1 MKIYYDLALQSRV
14 VTPGQTNMTKPILFY
29 GTAPAWEICLTDNGE
44 VPDLSGITAWRAA
57 VDGDFDKDT
66 VPVCRS
72 YGEHIDASGIADG
85 VIRVRLFARTAEFL
99 TALSGKKERS
109 GYFELQGMN
118 EAGYAELVIHIPI
131 NLHAA
136 VDPLDA
142 ETPDPMEKEQF
153 VSMADLAAVIARLKT
168 LEQTV
173 EGAANGVA
181 AVEQS
186 IAAVSDNVA
195 AVERSIAG
203 VTDDVTA
210 VEQSI
215 AGVTDNVAAVERSI
229 AAVSDNVAAVEQS
242 IAAVSDNVAAVEQ
255 SIAGEDARIAALEQ
269 AIAGAEAN
277 LADIIGE
284 E

>member
-85 VIRVRLFARTAEFL
+85 VIRVRLFARTAEFQ
-99 TALSGKKERS
+99 AAVNGKKERS

-131 NLHAA
+131 KLHAA

-153 VSMADLAAVIARLKT
+153 VSIADLAAVIARLKT

-195 AVERSIAG
+195 AVE
-203 VTDDVTA
+203 
-210 VEQSI
+210 
-215 AGVTDNVAAVERSI
+215 
-229 AAVSDNVAAVEQS
+229 QS

-255 SIAGEDARIAALEQ
+255 SIAGEDARISALEQ
-269 AIAGAEAN
+269 AIAGVEEN
-277 LADIIGE
+277 LVSIIGE

>member
-85 VIRVRLFARTAEFL
+85 VIRVRLFARTAEFQ
-99 TALSGKKERS
+99 AAVNGKKERS

-131 NLHAA
+131 KLHAA

-195 AVERSIAG
+195 AVE
-203 VTDDVTA
+203 
-210 VEQSI
+210 Q
-215 AGVTDNVAAVERSI
+215 SI
-229 AAVSDNVAAVEQS
+229 AAVSDNV
-242 IAAVSDNVAAVEQ
+242 AAVSDNVAAVEQ
-255 SIAGEDARIAALEQ
+255 SIAGEDARISALEQ
-269 AIAGAEAN
+269 AIAGVEAN
-277 LADIIGE
+277 LTDIIGE

>member
-85 VIRVRLFARTAEFL
+85 VIRVRLFARTAEFQ
-99 TALSGKKERS
+99 AAVNGKKERS

-131 NLHAA
+131 KLHAA

-173 EGAANGVA
+173 EG
-181 AVEQS
+181 
-186 IAAVSDNVA
+186 
-195 AVERSIAG
+195 
-203 VTDDVTA
+203 VTN
-210 VEQSI
+210 S
-215 AGVTDNVAAVERSI
+215 
-229 AAVSDNVAAVEQS
+229 VAAVEQS

-284 E
+284 EVES

>member
-85 VIRVRLFARTAEFL
+85 VIRVRLFARTAEFQ
-99 TALSGKKERS
+99 AAVNGKKERS

-131 NLHAA
+131 KLHAA

-153 VSMADLAAVIARLKT
+153 VSIADLAAVIARLKT

-195 AVERSIAG
+195 AVE
-203 VTDDVTA
+203 
-210 VEQSI
+210 
-215 AGVTDNVAAVERSI
+215 
-229 AAVSDNVAAVEQS
+229 QS

-255 SIAGEDARIAALEQ
+255 SIAGEDARISALEQ
-269 AIAGAEAN
+269 AIAGAEEN
-277 LADIIGE
+277 LAAIIG
-284 E
+284 

>member
-44 VPDLSGITAWRAA
+44 VPDLSGIAAWRAA

-72 YGEHIDASGIADG
+72 YGENIDTSGIADG

-99 TALSGKKERS
+99 TALNGKKERS

-118 EAGYAELVIHIPI
+118 EAGYAEFVIHIPI
-131 NLHAA
+131 KLHAA
-136 VDPLDA
+136 VDPMDA

-153 VSMADLAAVIARLKT
+153 VSMADLAAVIARMKT

-173 EGAANGVA
+173 EGVTNSVTAVA
-181 AVEQS
+181 QS
-186 IAAVSDNVA
+186 VAAVSDNVA
-195 AVERSIAG
+195 AVERS
-203 VTDDVTA
+203 V
-210 VEQSI
+210 
-215 AGVTDNVAAVERSI
+215 
-229 AAVSDNVAAVEQS
+229 AAVSDNVEAMEQS
-242 IAAVSDNVAAVEQ
+242 VAGA
-255 SIAGEDARIAALEQ
+255 DDRIAALEQ
-269 AIAGAEAN
+269 AIAGVEAN
-277 LADIIGE
+277 LASIIGE

>member
-85 VIRVRLFARTAEFL
+85 VIRVRLFARTAEFQ
-99 TALSGKKERS
+99 AAVNGKKERS

-131 NLHAA
+131 KLHAA

-153 VSMADLAAVIARLKT
+153 VTMADLAAVITRMKT

-195 AVERSIAG
+195 AV
-203 VTDDVTA
+203 
-210 VEQSI
+210 
-215 AGVTDNVAAVERSI
+215 
-229 AAVSDNVAAVEQS
+229 
-242 IAAVSDNVAAVEQ
+242 SDNVAAVEQ
-255 SIAGEDARIAALEQ
+255 SIAGEDARISALEQ
-269 AIAGAEAN
+269 ALAGAEAN

>member
-131 NLHAA
+131 KLHAA

-181 AVEQS
+181 AVERSIAGVTDDVAAVEQS

-195 AVERSIAG
+195 AVE
-203 VTDDVTA
+203 
-210 VEQSI
+210 QSI
-215 AGVTDNVAAVERSI
+215 AAVSDNV

-255 SIAGEDARIAALEQ
+255 SIAGEDARISALEQ
-269 AIAGAEAN
+269 AIAGVEAN

>member
-85 VIRVRLFARTAEFL
+85 VIRVRLFARTAEFQ
-99 TALSGKKERS
+99 AAVNGKKERS

-131 NLHAA
+131 KLHAA
-136 VDPLDA
+136 VDPLEA

-195 AVERSIAG
+195 DVERSIAG
-203 VTDDVTA
+203 MTDD
-210 VEQSI
+210 
-215 AGVTDNVAAVERSI
+215 VAAVEQSI
-229 AAVSDNVAAVEQS
+229 AAVSDNV
-242 IAAVSDNVAAVEQ
+242 AAVSDNVAAVEQ
-255 SIAGEDARIAALEQ
+255 SIAGEDARITALEQ
-269 AIAGAEAN
+269 AIAGVEAN

-284 E
+284 D

>member
-44 VPDLSGITAWRAA
+44 VPDLSGIAAWRAA

-72 YGEHIDASGIADG
+72 YGENIDTSGIADG

-99 TALSGKKERS
+99 TALNGKKERS

-118 EAGYAELVIHIPI
+118 EAGYAEFVIHIPI
-131 NLHAA
+131 KLHAA
-136 VDPLDA
+136 VDPMDA

-153 VSMADLAAVIARLKT
+153 VSMSDLAAVIARMKT

-173 EGAANGVA
+173 EGVTNSVTAVA
-181 AVEQS
+181 QS
-186 IAAVSDNVA
+186 VAAVSDNVA
-195 AVERSIAG
+195 AVERS
-203 VTDDVTA
+203 V
-210 VEQSI
+210 
-215 AGVTDNVAAVERSI
+215 
-229 AAVSDNVAAVEQS
+229 AAVSDNVEAMEQS
-242 IAAVSDNVAAVEQ
+242 VAGA
-255 SIAGEDARIAALEQ
+255 DDRIAALEQ
-269 AIAGAEAN
+269 AIAGVEAN
-277 LADIIGE
+277 LASIIGE

>member
-85 VIRVRLFARTAEFL
+85 VIRVRLFARTAEFQ
-99 TALSGKKERS
+99 AAVNGKKERS

-131 NLHAA
+131 KLHAA

-195 AVERSIAG
+195 AVE
-203 VTDDVTA
+203 
-210 VEQSI
+210 Q
-215 AGVTDNVAAVERSI
+215 SI

-255 SIAGEDARIAALEQ
+255 SIAGEDARISALEQ
-269 AIAGAEAN
+269 AIAGAEEN
-277 LADIIGE
+277 LAAIIG
-284 E
+284 

>member
-14 VTPGQTNMTKPILFY
+14 VMPGQTNMTKPILFY

-44 VPDLSGITAWRAA
+44 VPDLSGIAAWRAA

-72 YGEHIDASGIADG
+72 YGENIDTSGIADG

-99 TALSGKKERS
+99 TALNGKKERS

-131 NLHAA
+131 KLHAA

-195 AVERSIAG
+195 AVE
-203 VTDDVTA
+203 
-210 VEQSI
+210 Q
-215 AGVTDNVAAVERSI
+215 SI

-255 SIAGEDARIAALEQ
+255 SIAGEDARISALEQ
-269 AIAGAEAN
+269 AIAGAEEN
-277 LADIIGE
+277 LAAIIG
-284 E
+284 

>member
-85 VIRVRLFARTAEFL
+85 VIRVRLFARTAEFQ
-99 TALSGKKERS
+99 AAVNGKKERS

-131 NLHAA
+131 KLHAA

-153 VSMADLAAVIARLKT
+153 VTMADLAAVIARLKT

-181 AVEQS
+181 TVEQSIAAVSDNVAAVEQS

-195 AVERSIAG
+195 AVS
-203 VTDDVTA
+203 
-210 VEQSI
+210 
-215 AGVTDNVAAVERSI
+215 DNVAAVER
-229 AAVSDNVAAVEQS
+229 S

-269 AIAGAEAN
+269 AVAGVEAN

-284 E
+284 EVES

>member
-85 VIRVRLFARTAEFL
+85 VIRVRLFARTAEFQ
-99 TALSGKKERS
+99 AAVNGKKERS

-131 NLHAA
+131 KLHAA

-195 AVERSIAG
+195 AVE
-203 VTDDVTA
+203 
-210 VEQSI
+210 
-215 AGVTDNVAAVERSI
+215 
-229 AAVSDNVAAVEQS
+229 QS

-255 SIAGEDARIAALEQ
+255 SIAGEDARISALEQ
-269 AIAGAEAN
+269 ALAGAEAN

>member
-44 VPDLSGITAWRAA
+44 VPDLSGIAAWRAA

-85 VIRVRLFARTAEFL
+85 VIRVRLFARTAEFQ
-99 TALSGKKERS
+99 AAVNGKKERS

-131 NLHAA
+131 KLHAA

-153 VSMADLAAVIARLKT
+153 VTMADLAAVIARMKT

-173 EGAANGVA
+173 EGVANGVA
-181 AVEQS
+181 AVE
-186 IAAVSDNVA
+186 
-195 AVERSIAG
+195 RS
-203 VTDDVTA
+203 V
-210 VEQSI
+210 
-215 AGVTDNVAAVERSI
+215 

-242 IAAVSDNVAAVEQ
+242 IAGVMDTVAAVERSVAAVSDNVTAVERSVAAVSDNVAAVEQ

-269 AIAGAEAN
+269 AVTGAEEN
-277 LADIIGE
+277 LAAIIG
-284 E
+284 

>member
-44 VPDLSGITAWRAA
+44 VPDLSGIAAWRAA

-72 YGEHIDASGIADG
+72 YGENIDTSGIADG

-99 TALSGKKERS
+99 TALNGKKERS

-118 EAGYAELVIHIPI
+118 EAGYAEFVIHIPI
-131 NLHAA
+131 KLHAA
-136 VDPLDA
+136 VDPMDA

-153 VSMADLAAVIARLKT
+153 VSMADLAAVIARMKT
-168 LEQTV
+168 LEQS
-173 EGAANGVA
+173 VA
-181 AVEQS
+181 AVS
-186 IAAVSDNVA
+186 GNV
-195 AVERSIAG
+195 E
-203 VTDDVTA
+203 
-210 VEQSI
+210 
-215 AGVTDNVAAVERSI
+215 
-229 AAVSDNVAAVEQS
+229 
-242 IAAVSDNVAAVEQ
+242 
-255 SIAGEDARIAALEQ
+255 ALEQ
-269 AIAGAEAN
+269 AIAGVEAN
-277 LADIIGE
+277 LVSIIGE